1 MVSVLFPS
9 SVTRYSIVGN
19 RERYIYALPSK
30 SMVLKLT
37 EGQYVGTFQV
47 VADQKAK
54 RGD

>member
-1 MVSVLFPS
+1 MVSILFPS
-9 SVTRYSIVGN
+9 SVTRYSLVRN
-19 RERYIYALPSK
+19 WERYIHALPSK

>member
-1 MVSVLFPS
+1 MGSILFPS
-9 SVTRYSIVGN
+9 GVTQYSKAGN

-47 VADQKAK
+47 VAD
-54 RGD
+54 

>member
-1 MVSVLFPS
+1 MVLVLFPPG
-9 SVTRYSIVGN
+9 VTRYSIVGN
-19 RERYIYALPSK
+19 RETYIHALPSK
-30 SMVLKLT
+30 SMVLKFT

>member
-1 MVSVLFPS
+1 MVSILFPS
-9 SVTRYSIVGN
+9 SVTRYSMGGN
-19 RERYIYALPSK
+19 RETYIHALPSK